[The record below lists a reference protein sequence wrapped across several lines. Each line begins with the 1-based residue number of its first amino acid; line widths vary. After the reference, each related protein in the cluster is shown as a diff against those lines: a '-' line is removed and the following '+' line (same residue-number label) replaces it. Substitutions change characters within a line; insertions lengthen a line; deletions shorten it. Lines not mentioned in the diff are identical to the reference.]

1 MIRRSEKKIPVK
13 GAPEPKPL
21 KQKCSVCE
29 KIRPIAKKSRKICSS
44 CIKAEKRE
52 KQRAIITQEKLDQI
66 TSRLVRALYPSVCP
80 HCRIPLDSSNSNCG
94 HFVSRT
100 KQPTR
105 FSLKNLVAIDRNCNF
120 YRPEHAYTLGKV
132 LNELWGKDTADD
144 QIVLGNRKVKFNN
157 YDRSRIYDIYKAA
170 LAKVEGL
177 TQEEKYDLLK
187 ETQALYEEIV
197 NPLIF

>member
-13 GAPEPKPL
+13 GASEPKPL

-170 LAKVEGL
+170 LAKAEGL

-187 ETQALYEEIV
+187 ETQVLYEEIV

>member
-21 KQKCSVCE
+21 KQQCLGCGKV
-29 KIRPIAKKSRKICSS
+29 RPIVKKSTKMCAP
-44 CIKAEKRE
+44 CIRVEKKE
-52 KQRAIITQEKLDQI
+52 KQKTIINQEKLDQI

-100 KQPTR
+100 KQTTR

-132 LNELWGKDTADD
+132 LNELWGKNTADD

-157 YDRSRIYDIYKAA
+157 YDRARIYEIYKNA
-170 LAKVEGL
+170 LSQVDGL
-177 TQEEKYDLLK
+177 SQDEKYALLK
-187 ETQALYEEIV
+187 KTQKLYEEIV

>member
-13 GAPEPKPL
+13 GAPESKPA

-132 LNELWGKDTADD
+132 LNEVWGKDTADD
-144 QIVLGNRKVKFNN
+144 QIVLGNKKVKFNN
-157 YDRSRIYDIYKAA
+157 HDRSRIYDIYKAA
-170 LAKVEGL
+170 LAKAEGL

>member
-21 KQKCSVCE
+21 KQKCSACGKV
-29 KIRPIAKKSRKICSS
+29 RPIVKKSTKMCSP
-44 CIKAEKRE
+44 CIKAEKKE
-52 KQRAIITQEKLDQI
+52 KLKLVINQEKLDQI

-100 KQPTR
+100 KQTTR

-132 LNELWGKDTADD
+132 LNEVWGKDTADD

-157 YDRSRIYDIYKAA
+157 YDRAKIYEIYKNA
-170 LAKVEGL
+170 LSQADGL
-177 TQEEKYDLLK
+177 SQDEKYELLK
-187 ETQALYEEIV
+187 KTQKLYEEIV

>member
-21 KQKCSVCE
+21 KQQCLGCG
-29 KIRPIAKKSRKICSS
+29 KIRPIVKKSTKMCAP
-44 CIKAEKRE
+44 CIRVEKKE
-52 KQRAIITQEKLDQI
+52 KQKTIINQEKLDQI

-100 KQPTR
+100 KQTTR

-132 LNELWGKDTADD
+132 LNDLWGKDTADD

-157 YDRSRIYDIYKAA
+157 YDRARIYEIYKTA
-170 LAKVEGL
+170 LSQANEL
-177 TQEEKYDLLK
+177 SQDEKYALLK
-187 ETQALYEEIV
+187 KTQKLYEEIV